1 MAGSLTVV
9 SGFSGAGKGTI
20 MKALLQ
26 RYDSYVLSI
35 SCTTRPRRDYEE
47 DGREYFFIT
56 QEEFD
61 RKVANDELLEH
72 AGYVNHCYGTPRAFV
87 EDQIAQGKD
96 VLLEIEVQ
104 GAAIV
109 KEKCPDAIMIFV
121 VPPSADVLRERLIGR
136 GTDSADAIRNRLWQA
151 SREINEIEKYDALV
165 INDDL
170 DAAVEMVHMTI
181 QTEKNAPSRQT
192 AFLRSLRRDLDDLNR
207 RFKNF

>member
-20 MKALLQ
+20 MKALLE
-26 RYDSYVLSI
+26 RYDSYVLSV

-47 DGREYFFIT
+47 DGREYFFVT

-61 RKVANDELLEH
+61 RKLANDELLEH
-72 AGYVNHCYGTPRAFV
+72 AGYVNHSYGTPRAFV
-87 EDQIAQGKD
+87 DEQIALGKD

-109 KEKCPDAIMIFV
+109 KEKCPEAIMIFV

-151 SREINEIEKYDALV
+151 SREINEIEKYDAIV

-181 QTEKNAPSRQT
+181 QTEKNAPSRQA
-192 AFLRSLRRDLDDLNR
+192 AFLRSLRRDLDALNR
-207 RFKNF
+207 RYKA